1 MSRKDDRP
9 AVGEHV
15 FRARDVRIHNAVQA
29 EMLAEVYDSLD
40 GWIEEDALTVTCIWE
55 APTLSTPAPEERYA

>member
-9 AVGEHV
+9 AVGGHG
-15 FRARDVRIHNAVQA
+15 FRARDVRIQNAVQA

-40 GWIEEDALTVTCIWE
+40 GLIEEDALTVTCIWE
-55 APTLSTPAPEERYA
+55 APTLSTSASEERYA